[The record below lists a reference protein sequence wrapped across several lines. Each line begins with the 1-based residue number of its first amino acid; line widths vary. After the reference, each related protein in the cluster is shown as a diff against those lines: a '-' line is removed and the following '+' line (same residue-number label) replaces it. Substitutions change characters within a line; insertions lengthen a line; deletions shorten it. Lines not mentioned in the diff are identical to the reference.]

1 MRGDKSRMQSRRL
14 LFAFGAASMLF
25 LAQSAAHAEVHL
37 AIGSRFEP
45 YRYTMAQFPNAG
57 TAAGDLLV
65 SNQSFQTTSL
75 SPYFGA
81 FFAQR
86 YGVMLGLDLGWAKLA
101 TEKQMGANPATT
113 ATDSY
118 LQFGIALGFKLY
130 MREPRKDRIAPY
142 AYVDVFKYF
151 ASVSTTNTTVT
162 GDQASAQA
170 DTSSPVGG
178 TLAVGAEYF
187 VGSGFSIGAEVFGLR
202 VSHVG
207 GEYTDASMT
216 RRNVGY
222 TALSMYSGL
231 TLNYRFGVGSGGKS
245 DEPEEDR
252 RRTSA
257 PSSPPPPSVPP
268 PTPEAID

>member
-1 MRGDKSRMQSRRL
+1 MRGDKSRMQSQRL
-14 LFAFGAASMLF
+14 LLAASAASLLF

-45 YRYTMAQFPNAG
+45 YRYTMAQFPNAA
-57 TAAGDLLV
+57 TAAGDLAV
-65 SNQSFQTTSL
+65 ANQSFQTTSL

-81 FFAQR
+81 FFSQR
-86 YGVMLGLDLGWAKLA
+86 YGLVLGLDLGWAKQN
-101 TEKQMGANPATT
+101 TEKQMGANPALT

-118 LQFGIALGFKLY
+118 LQFGLGLGFKMYL
-130 MREPRKDRIAPY
+130 REPRKDRIAPY

-151 ASVSTTNTTVT
+151 ASVSTTNTAVT

-178 TLAVGAEYF
+178 TLAIGAEYF
-187 VGSGFSIGAEVFGLR
+187 LGTGFSIGAEVFGLR

-207 GEYTDASMT
+207 AEYTDATMT
-216 RRNVGY
+216 RRSVGF
-222 TALSMYSGL
+222 TELSMYSGL
-231 TLNYRFGVGSGGKS
+231 TLNYRFAVGSGSKS

-252 RRTSA
+252 RRTST
-257 PSSPPPPSVPP
+257 PSAPPPPSVPP